1 MKRTKII
8 NNMKAL
14 KIFAVA
20 AGVMILAA
28 PGRANFSSADVPAAQ
43 RTPTSRT
50 KNNGAAAGKALLAL
64 YTQYKSD
71 GSLDMT
77 NPTNILNMVALAD
90 NIKELKSSVNTTNFI
105 AGLISGSGKLVN
117 NSNSGTVIGSLT
129 KLAGM
134 DLSSLRASAKTAAK
148 TAAGQVS
155 GQRGTFKAG
164 LFQERL
170 HRSLQRQGGGFRGIY
185 TFHPLQDFEEVGIDV
200 VYSRCCRFRRSS
212 RL

>member
-1 MKRTKII
+1 
-8 NNMKAL
+8 MKAL

-20 AGVMILAA
+20 ALAMILAA
-28 PGRANFSSADVPAAQ
+28 PCRANVSSAAVPVAQ
-43 RTPTSRT
+43 TTSTSLT

-148 TAAGQVS
+148 TAAG
-155 GQRGTFKAG
+155 KAAKSVASEA
-164 LFQERL
+164 L
-170 HRSLQRQGGGFRGIY
+170 
-185 TFHPLQDFEEVGIDV
+185 
-200 VYSRCCRFRRSS
+200 S
-212 RL
+212 RLASSKNASTAVSNAKEVASAASTLSTLFKTLKK

>member
-20 AGVMILAA
+20 ALAMILAA
-28 PGRANFSSADVPAAQ
+28 SCRANVSSAAVPAAQ
-43 RTPTSRT
+43 TTSTSLT

-148 TAAGQVS
+148 TAAG
-155 GQRGTFKAG
+155 KAAKSVASEA
-164 LFQERL
+164 L
-170 HRSLQRQGGGFRGIY
+170 
-185 TFHPLQDFEEVGIDV
+185 
-200 VYSRCCRFRRSS
+200 S
-212 RL
+212 RLASSKNASTAVSNAKEVASAASTLSTLFKTLKK

>member
-20 AGVMILAA
+20 ALAMILAA
-28 PGRANFSSADVPAAQ
+28 PCRANVSSAAVPAAQ
-43 RTPTSRT
+43 TTSTSLT

-134 DLSSLRASAKTAAK
+134 DLSSLRASAKTAEEAIKNAPAAAK
-148 TAAGQVS
+148 TAAG
-155 GQRGTFKAG
+155 KAAKSVASEA
-164 LFQERL
+164 L
-170 HRSLQRQGGGFRGIY
+170 
-185 TFHPLQDFEEVGIDV
+185 
-200 VYSRCCRFRRSS
+200 S
-212 RL
+212 RLASSKNASTAVSNAKEVASAASTLSTLFKTLKK